1 MNHVEDKNVER
12 EGPGREGK
20 PEDAPGG
27 GDEERQPG
35 EGEVEE
41 GSEESFPASDPPS
54 F

>member
-1 MNHVEDKNVER
+1 MTYVEDRDPKR
-12 EGPGREGK
+12 GATGDG

-27 GDEERQPG
+27 GDEDRQPD

>member
-1 MNHVEDKNVER
+1 MTYVEDR
-12 EGPGREGK
+12 D
-20 PEDAPGG
+20 PECDGDESQDAPGA

>member
-1 MNHVEDKNVER
+1 MTYVEDLER
-12 EGPGREGK
+12 DGSGDQ

-41 GSEESFPASDPPS
+41 ESEESFPASDPPS